1 MSSGNHGFAA
11 SHGAGGSGAMRSLRG
26 PSRKPPPLMDP
37 TRERDTARIL
47 ALFKPYR
54 LRLTA
59 VLVLIVVSSGI
70 AILQPFLLRQA
81 LDVGILQHDETVLTL
96 TVLAMIAI
104 AIFTN
109 ATSVWQTYM
118 SNVVG
123 QRVMH
128 DLRAAVYQRLQK
140 MSLAFFTRT
149 RTGEVQSRIAN
160 DIGGLDSVV
169 TTTATTIAQNA
180 TTVIASLVAMCL
192 LDWRLAIISLV
203 FVPPSVWMTRRVG
216 QIRRRITTEQQ
227 RRLADMSA
235 LVAESL
241 SVSGIMLGKT
251 MGRGEDLAG
260 RFTGESKDIADLE
273 VRSRMAGRWMMA
285 TIQFTFAVQPAIIYW
300 LAGQSFIGS
309 SISIGTVVAFTT
321 LQIRLLFPIQS
332 LLGVQADMQTS
343 LALFDRIFEYLD
355 LPVDIVEAEHP
366 VELRPTELLGEVRF
380 EGVSF
385 RYGANGDESWTL
397 RDVDLVVPAGTRTAV
412 VGETGAG
419 KTTLGYLVARLYEP
433 QQGRVTI
440 DGVDVRDASLASLA
454 ATVGVV
460 SQETYLFHASVREN
474 LRFARPDATDEQIED
489 AARTARIHNLI
500 ASLPDGYDTVVGE
513 RGYRFSGGE
522 KQRMAIAR
530 TVLRNPPVLVLDE
543 ATSSLDTQTEAAV
556 QAELERLA
564 EGRTTITIAHRL
576 STVRDADQIVVLDRG
591 QIVERGTHEELMERR
606 GAYAALVA
614 RDVTDD
620 IVGGEFIGE
629 ALVSGGRAS
638 SELLLVGSLPAS
650 STDEAFRAGAELF
663 GDLVFALPDGE
674 TGPRAAW
681 VGYER
686 ERLVRPNSDVEVVEE
701 TESPTGI
708 PRHAYETPGVQDP
721 RRGGRAPLR
730 DVAADRR
737 CDRVMARVP
746 RVA

>member
-1 MSSGNHGFAA
+1 
-11 SHGAGGSGAMRSLRG
+11 MRSLRG
-26 PSRKPPPLMDP
+26 PDKEPPPLMDP
-37 TRERDTARIL
+37 TRQRDGRRIL
-47 ALFKPYR
+47 ALFRPYR
-54 LRLTA
+54 WRLAA
-59 VLVLIVVSSGI
+59 VLVLIVASAGASFYN
-70 AILQPFLLRQA
+70 PFLLRDA
-81 LDVGILQHDETVLTL
+81 LDTGIFKHDEGVLTATVLGML
-96 TVLAMIAI
+96 GI
-104 AIFTN
+104 AIFTA
-109 ATSVWQTYM
+109 ATGVWQTYM
-118 SNVVG
+118 SNQVG

-128 DLRAAVYQRLQK
+128 DLRAAVYRHLQQ

-160 DIGGLDSVV
+160 DIGGLESVV
-169 TTTATTIAQNA
+169 TSTATSIASNV
-180 TTVIASLVAMCL
+180 TTVIAALVAMCI
-192 LDWRLAIISLV
+192 LDWRLAVISLV

-216 QIRRRITTEQQ
+216 RIRRRITSEQQ
-227 RRLADMSA
+227 RQLADMSA

-251 MGRGEDLAG
+251 MGRGGDLAD
-260 RFTGESKDIADLE
+260 RFTRESKGIADLE

-285 TIQFTFAVQPAIIYW
+285 TIQFAFAAQPAIIYW
-300 LAGQSFIGS
+300 LAGQSFIGK

-321 LQIRLLFPIQS
+321 LQTRLLFPIQS
-332 LLGVQADMQTS
+332 LLGVQTDVQSS

-355 LPVDIVEAEHP
+355 LPVDIVEAASP
-366 VELRPTELLGEVRF
+366 VELRPDELLGEVRF

-385 RYGANGDESWTL
+385 RYDAAGASEEEGWTL
-397 RDVDLVVPAGTRTAV
+397 RDIDLVVPAGTRTAV

-433 QQGRVTI
+433 QEGRVTI

-474 LRFARPDATDEQIED
+474 LRFARPDATDSEIED
-489 AARTARIHNLI
+489 AARTARIHDLI

-576 STVRDADQIVVLDRG
+576 STVRDAEQIVVLDHGR
-591 QIVERGTHEELMERR
+591 IVERGRHEELMERA
-606 GAYAALVA
+606 GAYAALVT
-614 RDVTDD
+614 RDLTDD
-620 IVGGEFIGE
+620 VVGG
-629 ALVSGGRAS
+629 A
-638 SELLLVGSLPAS
+638 PAS
-650 STDEAFRAGAELF
+650 
-663 GDLVFALPDGE
+663 
-674 TGPRAAW
+674 
-681 VGYER
+681 
-686 ERLVRPNSDVEVVEE
+686 
-701 TESPTGI
+701 
-708 PRHAYETPGVQDP
+708 
-721 RRGGRAPLR
+721 
-730 DVAADRR
+730 
-737 CDRVMARVP
+737 
-746 RVA
+746 

>member
-1 MSSGNHGFAA
+1 MSSGTHGFAA
-11 SHGAGGSGAMRSLRG
+11 SHGAGGSGAMRSLRAAGG
-26 PSRKPPPLMDP
+26 PDKKPPPLMDP
-37 TRERDTARIL
+37 TRQRDTGRIL
-47 ALFKPYR
+47 ALFRPYR
-54 LRLTA
+54 FRLTA
-59 VLVLIVVSSGI
+59 VMFLIVASAGI
-70 AILQPFLLRQA
+70 AILQPFLLRTA
-81 LDVGILQHDETVLTL
+81 LDVGIFEHNETVLTE

-118 SNVVG
+118 SNQVG

-128 DLRAAVYQRLQK
+128 DLRAAVYRKLQK

-160 DIGGLDSVV
+160 DIGGLDTVV

-180 TTVIASLVAMCL
+180 TTVLASLVAMLL
-192 LDWRLAIISLV
+192 LDWRLALISLV

-216 QIRRRITTEQQ
+216 QMRRRITSEQQ

-251 MGRGEDLAG
+251 MGRGEDLAK

-300 LAGQSFIGS
+300 LAGQSFVGNTIT
-309 SISIGTVVAFTT
+309 IGTVVAFTT
-321 LQIRLLFPIQS
+321 LQTRLLFPIQS
-332 LLGVQADMQTS
+332 LLGVQADLQTS

-355 LPVDIVEAEHP
+355 LPIDIVEANNP
-366 VELRPTELLGEVRF
+366 VVLRPKELLGEVRF
-380 EGVSF
+380 EDVSF
-385 RYGANGDESWTL
+385 RYGANGDGTWTL
-397 RDVDLVVPAGTRTAV
+397 RDINLDVPAGTRTAV

-433 QQGRVTI
+433 QEGRVTI

-454 ATVGVV
+454 GTVGVV

-474 LRFARPDATDEQIED
+474 LRFACPDATDEEIED
-489 AARTARIHNLI
+489 AARTARIHDLI
-500 ASLPDGYDTVVGE
+500 ASLPEGYDTIVGE

-530 TVLRNPPVLVLDE
+530 TILRNPPVLVLDE

-564 EGRTTITIAHRL
+564 LGRTTITIAHRL
-576 STVRDADQIVVLDRG
+576 STVRDADQIVVLDHGR
-591 QIVERGTHEELMERR
+591 IVERGTHDELMERG

-614 RDVTDD
+614 RDVTDA
-620 IVGGEFIGE
+620 IAEE
-629 ALVSGGRAS
+629 A
-638 SELLLVGSLPAS
+638 
-650 STDEAFRAGAELF
+650 
-663 GDLVFALPDGE
+663 
-674 TGPRAAW
+674 
-681 VGYER
+681 
-686 ERLVRPNSDVEVVEE
+686 
-701 TESPTGI
+701 
-708 PRHAYETPGVQDP
+708 
-721 RRGGRAPLR
+721 
-730 DVAADRR
+730 
-737 CDRVMARVP
+737 
-746 RVA
+746 

>member
-1 MSSGNHGFAA
+1 
-11 SHGAGGSGAMRSLRG
+11 MRSLRG
-26 PSRKPPPLMDP
+26 SSRKPPPLMDP

-47 ALFKPYR
+47 ALFRPYR
-54 LRLTA
+54 LRLAA
-59 VLVLIVVSSGI
+59 VLVLIVVSAGI

-81 LDVGILQHDETVLTL
+81 LDVGILQHNETVLTF

-104 AIFTN
+104 SIFTN

-128 DLRAAVYQRLQK
+128 DLRAAVYQHLQK

-180 TTVIASLVAMCL
+180 TTVIASLIAMCL

-216 QIRRRITTEQQ
+216 QIRRKITTEQQ

-251 MGRGEDLAG
+251 MGRGTDLAG

-300 LAGQSFIGS
+300 LAGQTFIGT

-321 LQIRLLFPIQS
+321 LQTRLLFPIQS
-332 LLGVQADMQTS
+332 LLGVQADMQMS

-366 VELRPTELLGEVRF
+366 VELRPAELLGEVRF
-380 EGVSF
+380 ENVSF
-385 RYGANGDESWTL
+385 RYGANGDEHWTL
-397 RDVDLVVPAGTRTAV
+397 RDIDLIVPAGTRTAV

-433 QQGRVTI
+433 QEGRVTI
-440 DGVDVRDASLASLA
+440 DGVDVRDASLESLA

-474 LRFARPDATDEQIED
+474 LRFARPDASNEEIEE

-576 STVRDADQIVVLDRG
+576 STVRDADQIVVLDGGR
-591 QIVERGTHEELMERR
+591 IVERGTHDELMDRR
-606 GAYAALVA
+606 GAYAGLVA
-614 RDVTDD
+614 RDVTGVIDE
-620 IVGGEFIGE
+620 IAGE
-629 ALVSGGRAS
+629 AS
-638 SELLLVGSLPAS
+638 
-650 STDEAFRAGAELF
+650 
-663 GDLVFALPDGE
+663 
-674 TGPRAAW
+674 
-681 VGYER
+681 
-686 ERLVRPNSDVEVVEE
+686 
-701 TESPTGI
+701 
-708 PRHAYETPGVQDP
+708 
-721 RRGGRAPLR
+721 
-730 DVAADRR
+730 
-737 CDRVMARVP
+737 
-746 RVA
+746 